1 MLNKNMGQK
10 SSIWGEHSLVPYFN
24 TSTHPLL
31 KAMAYRKCSER
42 SIDAPKESLICYPT
56 LSSIS
61 FPPREPANFETS
73 CPHPMPIYTIPI
85 LQRRKRE
92 PEKLPI
98 HSIRLLLPPI
108 LPTRTI
114 HTSLRLQKKH
124 NQLPPP
130 LLKIMIKNTKHT
142 FSLILFLQNLHFTVF
157 LITAS
162 LEAHVYTFA
171 MM

>member
-1 MLNKNMGQK
+1 
-10 SSIWGEHSLVPYFN
+10 
-24 TSTHPLL
+24 
-31 KAMAYRKCSER
+31 MAYRKCSER

-73 CPHPMPIYTIPI
+73 CPHPMPIYTISI

-130 LLKIMIKNTKHT
+130 LAQNNDKEYKTYLLTD
-142 FSLILFLQNLHFTVF
+142 SLPTELAFYRVLDNGVVGYPCVDVRDDVEGYADSEEIEDFVDECPE
-157 LITAS
+157 S
-162 LEAHVYTFA
+162 LC
-171 MM
+171 